1 MSRARQSAATL
12 ANPPLPVG
20 GPPPQPPQP
29 SPPGPVDDDMTGT
42 GGIPPTLNP
51 YEVNPNPP
59 TGSLR
64 YLPEDFTLLQV
75 REREIICDFVTKEM
89 MTKKGIIIQYLN
101 SNSTGAT
108 TMIGVTRIGLTDP
121 RRVPAFL
128 QRNAAIIRQHAVAA
142 LQVHFKMTLCS
153 AGVLEKLVPE
163 DYSISFSWA
172 SITEAGRSLTLHGKP
187 DLALGYG
194 LCDQYVQPMLASRND
209 PHPVCVLN
217 AFVQLQDPARRST
230 AVIKRAREEAAQKAQ
245 GPPPKKHAPN
255 YNNQQYRGPPQI
267 NEEQTAERIATK
279 ATDILN
285 ENLKRAAPVTLGQ
298 YFPHLQ
304 AGEGPS
310 WPKEGRTPI
319 PDE

>member
-1 MSRARQSAATL
+1 MSRARQSAASL
-12 ANPPLPVG
+12 ANPPLPAG
-20 GPPPQPPQP
+20 GQPPPP
-29 SPPGPVDDDMTGT
+29 PPGTVDDDMTG
-42 GGIPPTLNP
+42 GIPPTGNP
-51 YEVNPNPP
+51 YVVNPNLP
-59 TGSLR
+59 GSLR
-64 YLPEDFTLLQV
+64 YIDEDFTLLQLK
-75 REREIICDFVTKEM
+75 EKEIICDFVTREM
-89 MTKKGIIIQYLN
+89 LTKRGIIIQYLN

-153 AGVLEKLVPE
+153 AGVLEKLMPE

-194 LCDQYVQPMLASRND
+194 MCDQYVQPMLASRND

-217 AFVQLQDPARRST
+217 AFIQLQEPARRST
-230 AVIKRAREEAAQKAQ
+230 TVIKRAREEAAQKAQ

-255 YNNQQYRGPPQI
+255 YNPNYRGQQQPI
-267 NEEQTAERIATK
+267 NEDHTAERIASK
-279 ATDILN
+279 ATDILT
-285 ENLKRAAPVTLGQ
+285 ENLKRAAPVTLDQ
-298 YFPHLQ
+298 YFPQLQ

-310 WPKEGRTPI
+310 WPKEGKMPI

>member
-20 GPPPQPPQP
+20 GQPPPP
-29 SPPGPVDDDMTGT
+29 PPGTVDDDMTG
-42 GGIPPTLNP
+42 GIPPTGNP
-51 YEVNPNPP
+51 YVVNPNPP
-59 TGSLR
+59 GSLR
-64 YLPEDFTLLQV
+64 YLDEDFTLLQLK
-75 REREIICDFVTKEM
+75 EKEIICDFVTREM
-89 MTKKGIIIQYLN
+89 LTKKGIIIQYLN

-153 AGVLEKLVPE
+153 AGVLENLMPE

-194 LCDQYVQPMLASRND
+194 MCDQYVQPMLASRND

-230 AVIKRAREEAAQKAQ
+230 TVIKRAREEAAQKAQ

-255 YNNQQYRGPPQI
+255 YNPQYRGQQQPI
-267 NEEQTAERIATK
+267 NEDQTAERIASK
-279 ATDILN
+279 ATNMFLT
-285 ENLKRAAPVTLGQ
+285 ENLKRAAPVTLEQ
-298 YFPHLQ
+298 YFPQLQ

-310 WPKEGRTPI
+310 WPKEGKMPI